1 MKKLLKLATLIDAL
15 TEKVGS
21 WVSFALLAAVL
32 ICAGNALIRYSF
44 NTSSNAWLEIQ
55 WVLFSAVFLLGAAH
69 TLRRNEH
76 VRIDVITGRFS
87 QRTQVVIDI
96 LGFVFFLLPMT
107 CLILYYSLP
116 YAWSS
121 IQSQEVSS
129 NAGGLIVWPAK
140 CLIPLGFFLLCLQ
153 GLSELIKRFGYLT
166 GNVDASIFEKK
177 TSTPKEEIEAIKLA
191 NASLVAKA
199 MQSETSSADINNEA
213 TK

>member
-1 MKKLLKLATLIDAL
+1 MKYLLKLSAFIDAL
-15 TEKVGS
+15 TEKIGNL
-21 WVSFALLAAVL
+21 VSFSLLAAVL

-87 QRTQVVIDI
+87 QRTQVLIDVI
-96 LGFVFFLLPMT
+96 GFIFFLLPMAS
-107 CLILYYSLP
+107 LILYYSLP

-153 GLSELIKRFGYLT
+153 GISEIIKRIGFLT
-166 GNVDASIFEKK
+166 GDVDASVFEKK
-177 TSTPKEEIEAIKLA
+177 TSTPEEEIEAIKLA
-191 NASLVAKA
+191 NANLVAKT
-199 MQSETSSADINNEA
+199 MDSEDSSARTNKGA